1 MLIYG
6 IVTVGSLSL
15 ILPDSLMESIF
26 HWSHNSES
34 AGDIWLFFKFISVGA
49 LVGILINSAMRETMK
64 NWFK

>member
-1 MLIYG
+1 M
-6 IVTVGSLSL
+6 GSLSL

-34 AGDIWLFFKFISVGA
+34 VGDIWLFFKFISVGA